1 MNRPNQYHTTE
12 AIMKTAQVLAA
23 LLLSCIT
30 TTLIPDKAK
39 AGVYVGV
46 DLGGV
51 TAAFDSSPRYGY
63 YPPPVVYRP
72 YWQPPPPPCPPPRWQ
87 YHRPPPRH
95 WHDDEPWW
103 EYRRHHHR
111 HHRW

>member
-1 MNRPNQYHTTE
+1 
-12 AIMKTAQVLAA
+12 MKTSHVLAA
-23 LLLSCIT
+23 LLLCCI
-30 TTLIPDKAK
+30 TTLIPNQAK

-51 TAAFDSSPRYGY
+51 MAAFDSGPRYGY

-72 YWQPPPPPCPPPRWQ
+72 YWQPPPPPCPPPRWH

-95 WHDDEPWW
+95 WHGHDHWREH
-103 EYRRHHHR
+103 RRHHHR